1 MADAQDGDTL
11 QVNNPVCPACSRP
24 MSILR
29 IEPGEPDHQMR
40 TYKCL
45 DCRIV
50 EVKISSASHALK
62 MKNPRH

>member
-29 IEPGEPDHQMR
+29 IEPRDPDHQMR
-40 TYKCL
+40 TYNCL
-45 DCRIV
+45 DCRVV
-50 EVKISSASHALK
+50 EVKMVK
-62 MKNPRH
+62 RR

>member
-1 MADAQDGDTL
+1 MEAGVADTQDRDTL
-11 QVNNPVCPACSRP
+11 QVNNPVCPVCVHP
-24 MSILR
+24 MSTLR

-50 EVKISSASHALK
+50 EVKMVK
-62 MKNPRH
+62 RR